1 MTKIMKQER
10 DIVMKAAR
18 ECYKGEN
25 LEKYLSQIST
35 RDMKT
40 FAKKVQEYFMANLEK
55 EHPGKNF
62 IIGKPSLLK
71 ANVSQ
76 KIASV
81 LKG

>member
-55 EHPGKNF
+55 
-62 IIGKPSLLK
+62 
-71 ANVSQ
+71 
-76 KIASV
+76 
-81 LKG
+81 

>member
-10 DIVMKAAR
+10 ENVMKAAR
-18 ECYKGEN
+18 ECYSGQD
-25 LEKYLSQIST
+25 LEKYLAKRTS